1 MAVAPLS
8 ETTIIKIY
16 NVTMNCMFLN
26 ECFIF
31 GNKLLRA
38 YVVLFYHVPNQ
49 NKFSYLLIFQFKQ
62 EQEIQE
68 NKSRQLQQFIEI
80 YILVLLTYL

>member
-26 ECFIF
+26 ECF
-31 GNKLLRA
+31 
-38 YVVLFYHVPNQ
+38 
-49 NKFSYLLIFQFKQ
+49 QFKQ

-68 NKSRQLQQFIEI
+68 NKSRQLQNFIEI